1 MRKKHAKRVLISDLT
16 TVGSVTSHAHKPVCI
31 LFLSSIVVN
40 NRRHSYSQFL
50 CASGL
55 LLRCGHTTH
64 LLNFRIFF
72 LLGKTSIKCTK
83 QISIINIQLLQTAIA
98 ILLPGRKFVVSLN
111 CNGKK
116 IAFFFCFEV
125 RTVRRRITQS
135 FSNQGNKVCSN

>member
-16 TVGSVTSHAHKPVCI
+16 TVGSVTSRAHKPVCI

-64 LLNFRIFF
+64 LLNVRIFF

-83 QISIINIQLLQTAIA
+83 QISVINIQKIA

-125 RTVRRRITQS
+125 RTVRRRITQC